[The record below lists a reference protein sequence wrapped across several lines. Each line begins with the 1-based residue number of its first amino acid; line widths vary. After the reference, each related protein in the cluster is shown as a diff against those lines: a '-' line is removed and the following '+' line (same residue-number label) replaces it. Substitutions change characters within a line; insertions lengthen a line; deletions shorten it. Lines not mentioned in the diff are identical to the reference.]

1 MPACV
6 SQTEKELLYTFTKMK
21 KTHIIGIMVIAVAIV
36 IIMSSVGDASTYV
49 SFGEAIER
57 ADDGD
62 MTKVHVVGRLKK
74 DDQGHIVGMNY
85 DPLVDP
91 NYFSFMLVDTN
102 RYEQKVVYFN
112 PKPQDFERSEQVVI
126 TGNMQNDVF
135 VADKILLKCPSKYV
149 ETEIKDGKTA
159 SL

>member
-1 MPACV
+1 
-6 SQTEKELLYTFTKMK
+6 MK
-21 KTHIIGIMVIAVAIV
+21 KTHIIGILVIAVAIV

-57 ADDGD
+57 AEDGD

-74 DDQGHIVGMNY
+74 DPKGHIVGMQY

-91 NYFSFMLVDTN
+91 NYFTFMLVDTN
-102 RYEQKVVYFN
+102 RYEQKVVYYN

-126 TGNMQNDVF
+126 TGNMQNNVF
-135 VADKILLKCPSKYV
+135 VADKILLKCPSKY
-149 ETEIKDGKTA
+149 TEKEVQQNTA

>member
-1 MPACV
+1 
-6 SQTEKELLYTFTKMK
+6 MK
-21 KTHIIGIMVIAVAIV
+21 KTHIIGILVIAVAIV

-74 DDQGHIVGMNY
+74 DPQGHIVGMNY

-91 NYFSFMLVDTN
+91 NYFTFMLVDTN
-102 RYEQKVVYFN
+102 RHEQKVVYFN

-126 TGNMQNDVF
+126 TGNIQNNVF
-135 VADKILLKCPSKYV
+135 VADKILLKCPSKY
-149 ETEIKDGKTA
+149 TENEVQTNTA